1 MNFDEALVIVY
12 AHAVAGRITAE
23 EEIVSGLDAKPLPK
37 ETVDKAF
44 GVVEERMNKIVEA
57 GKPKKRK

>member
-12 AHAVAGRITAE
+12 AHAVVGRITAE
-23 EEIVSGLDAKPLPK
+23 EEVVSGSDAKPLPK
-37 ETVDKAF
+37 ETVDEAF
-44 GVVEERMNKIVEA
+44 RVVEERMNKVVAA